1 MMKSSLHTA
10 VGVLAVFLMAGSVL
24 AQEPID
30 ELEVDLGPTDLSDI
44 VRQAPHLDSFDS
56 VAAFTSKRNAAIVR
70 CWAYTHNG
78 ILVGRARTR
87 VPRRGVRLI
96 RASHM
101 SGGFDFVGQ
110 IRCSSAG
117 DISTTAFLVGPKD
130 ITNLPVEEWN
140 HDGVDQFRIPINA
153 SF

>member
-1 MMKSSLHTA
+1 MTKSSLHTA
-10 VGVLAVFLMAGSVL
+10 VGVLAVILMAGSVS
-24 AQEPID
+24 AQEPIE
-30 ELEVDLGPTDLSDI
+30 ELEVDLGPTDLIDI
-44 VRQAPHLDSFDS
+44 VRQAPDLDSFDS
-56 VAAFTSKRNAAIVR
+56 VAAFTSKRTGALVR
-70 CWAYTHNG
+70 CWAYSHNR
-78 ILVGRARTR
+78 ILIGRARTR
-87 VPRRGVRLI
+87 VPPRGVRLI

-110 IRCSSAG
+110 IRCSSGG